1 MADATGFLVRESNF
15 LYAVIT
21 KLVSVVTAPVHP
33 RKALYGCDMLSVSL
47 RRFTWSLLLLGAA
60 SVASAGSIGL
70 SEAGG
75 FNLLVWKNATLLNS
89 DTEGSVAVGGNASF
103 NAYSIGTKSPV
114 TNSGTGVFVVGGS
127 LTANN
132 GQVSSGSV
140 YVGGT
145 YSGPGYN
152 LTSAAGSGVY
162 SGLGAGGLPFN
173 FASAQ
178 TALSGKSTAYAG
190 FTANGLAQMNY
201 STLTLTG
208 TDTGLNVFNI
218 TAGELASASGLAIN
232 AAAGS
237 HVLIN
242 VSGSVADFSSKGIWG
257 TFDRTQTL
265 FNFYE
270 ATSLEMKSIGI
281 EGSILAPFADVKF
294 WSGQM
299 NGQLIAN
306 SFSGETWGVGE
317 MHQHPFV
324 DQPSSQPPQGV
335 PDAGSTGLLAILALA
350 GLVSARRWQATRR

>member
-1 MADATGFLVRESNF
+1 M
-15 LYAVIT
+15 
-21 KLVSVVTAPVHP
+21 
-33 RKALYGCDMLSVSL
+33 
-47 RRFTWSLLLLGAA
+47 SLLLLAAA
-60 SVASAGSIGL
+60 SVAPAGSIGL

-75 FNLLVWKNATLLNS
+75 FNLLVWGNATLLNS

-103 NAYSIGTKSPV
+103 NSYSIGTQSPAA
-114 TNSGTGVFVVGGS
+114 NSSTGVFVVGGN

-132 GQVSSGSV
+132 GQVSRGSV

-152 LTSAAGSGVY
+152 LTSAPGSGVS
-162 SGLGAGGLPFN
+162 SGLGAGGLPFD
-173 FASAQ
+173 FSSAQ
-178 TALSGKSTAYAG
+178 SALSGKSTAYAG
-190 FTANGLAQMNY
+190 FAANGLAQMDF

-218 TAGELASASGLAIN
+218 TASQLASASGLAIN
-232 AAAGS
+232 AAPGS

-265 FNFYE
+265 FNFYQ
-270 ATSLEMKSIGI
+270 ATSLEMKNIGI

-306 SFSGETWGVGE
+306 SFRGETWGVGE

-324 DQPSSQPPQGV
+324 DQPSSHPPQSV
-335 PDAGSTGLLAILALA
+335 PDSGSTAWLALLTLV
-350 GLVSARRWQATRR
+350 GLVAARRWQVGRR